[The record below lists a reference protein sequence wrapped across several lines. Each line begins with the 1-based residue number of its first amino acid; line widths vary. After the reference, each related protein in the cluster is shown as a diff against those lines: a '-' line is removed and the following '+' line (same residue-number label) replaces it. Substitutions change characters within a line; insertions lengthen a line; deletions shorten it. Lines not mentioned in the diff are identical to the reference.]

1 MLLLLLRCGTLAD
14 RSLRCCIP
22 AARELVGVR
31 LHDIPNTFQGMTLAK
46 VWAACPSACG
56 KAAAMIFVA
65 ANGWHVGHASVK
77 SVAVSPAGSLIT
89 PMAGGSSAP
98 EPGAGIVRAGGSEE
112 DIGGTGSGHFRIAT
126 VAALLVA
133 GRSSPAGAGA

>member
-1 MLLLLLRCGTLAD
+1 M
-14 RSLRCCIP
+14 
-22 AARELVGVR
+22 R
-31 LHDIPNTFQGMTLAK
+31 LQDIPNTFQGITLAK

-89 PMAGGSSAP
+89 SMAGGSSVP
-98 EPGAGIVRAGGSEE
+98 EPGAGIVRAEGSEE
-112 DIGGTGSGHFRIAT
+112 DPGVQVAGISGLPTSLHSSWLEAPP
-126 VAALLVA
+126 LLVPEPNVLHA
-133 GRSSPAGAGA
+133 TSLSTARDPLKA